1 MSPRRTCL
9 KMEVPISSRITRGAA
24 LTTGV
29 GSWNNIRKLR
39 RKLYTR
45 HQFSFVEEWS
55 RSSKAVLLFCKRA
68 HSAMSLYW
76 SPGDENKTQGW
87 YKKSVFLMTAGD
99 ALHLESLP
107 SGLWYKKEMKV
118 NLDGSWLVTSLYL
131 IIQCPI
137 KMHARHFPLLMCA
150 REITKSATWH
160 AYTLNINWYDICLD
174 CWMLSALLCD
184 YLIPLSLG
192 KQKSCFRH
200 LSRYKLFNVH

>member
-1 MSPRRTCL
+1 MSLRRTCL
-9 KMEVPISSRITRGAA
+9 KMDIPIFSRITRGAA
-24 LTTGV
+24 LATGV

-45 HQFSFVEEWS
+45 HQFSFVKNDRIRARLFYYFASERTLPCLS
-55 RSSKAVLLFCKRA
+55 IDRQATKIKRKADTRSQF
-68 HSAMSLYW
+68 
-76 SPGDENKTQGW
+76 
-87 YKKSVFLMTAGD
+87 FLMTAGD

-160 AYTLNINWYDICLD
+160 AFTLNINWYDICWIVG
-174 CWMLSALLCD
+174 CWARFCV
-184 YLIPLSLG
+184 II
-192 KQKSCFRH
+192 
-200 LSRYKLFNVH
+200 